1 MKFILFLFFPLI
13 LFCQQKEDWASTM
26 KTAMNDIDNQDYV
39 NAIKNL
45 DASLKFSPN
54 NPSSLY
60 FKGYLQII
68 IGEKDKGCE
77 NLIEALY
84 YNSNQSKKLYAK
96 KCIDFD
102 PKLNPEKFKSGKFTL
117 QVLGD
122 SQLYNFERKED
133 IQYETYSGQT
143 YSGKINWLKNG
154 DYTIIPSEKTK
165 MMLGD
170 SPSYVVRILKINGN
184 EYLYEKIVENQVQF
198 GKINKIE

>member
-68 IGEKDKGCE
+68 IGEKNKGCE

-84 YNSNQSKKLYAK
+84 YNSNLSKKLYAE

-117 QVLGD
+117 QILGEFQ
-122 SQLYNFERKED
+122 SYNFERKED
-133 IQYETYSGQT
+133 IQYETYLGQT

-154 DYTIIPSEKTK
+154 DYTIIPTEKTK

-170 SPSYVVRILKINGN
+170 IPNYMVRILKINGN
-184 EYLYEKIVENQVQF
+184 EYLYEKIEENQVQF